1 MQHNFFKPSEN
12 IKKKKILI
20 LSKEKHMNH
29 CFKLGMNNLQKKK
42 NNGLQK
48 LQHVIGLAKFVVRNP
63 ISLCLVHGIQLFTS
77 HVITPTNLKCST
89 VERNILIR
97 HHPDSL

>member
-42 NNGLQK
+42 
-48 LQHVIGLAKFVVRNP
+48 
-63 ISLCLVHGIQLFTS
+63 
-77 HVITPTNLKCST
+77 
-89 VERNILIR
+89 
-97 HHPDSL
+97 